1 MSNEMSDHK
10 DLKSVRS
17 NSVSELAD
25 RQRQPVLVI
34 CGPTASG
41 KSATA
46 ILVAQAI
53 NGEII
58 SADSMQIYRGLDI
71 GTAKVTPEE
80 QQQVPHHLID
90 CCEPGDFFSV
100 AAFKTLAAQAI
111 LDIQARGH
119 VAIIC
124 GGTGQ
129 YISALVEGIDFVE
142 IEADPQLREQL
153 NHRAAHEG
161 LEQLYAELQ
170 QIDPQAASVIKPRD
184 QKRIIRA
191 LEVFYQ
197 TGKRQSEHQAESKL
211 NGPSFDFMI
220 FCLTHDRPVLYERIN
235 RRVVAMFAAGL
246 VEEVRGLMKNH
257 PALRNGSTAWQAIG
271 YKEVLA
277 FLNGEQTEQ
286 AAIDLIAQ
294 SSRRYAKRQ
303 LTWFRRF
310 SNTIWLENLTP
321 KQAAGQIVT
330 LWNNLV
336 HND

>member
-1 MSNEMSDHK
+1 MNSKNSSKGLFEMA
-10 DLKSVRS
+10 
-17 NSVSELAD
+17 NQ
-25 RQRQPVLVI
+25 QRQPVLVV

-46 ILVAQAI
+46 ILVAQALS
-53 NGEII
+53 GEII

-71 GTAKVTPEE
+71 GTAKVTPDE
-80 QQQVPHHLID
+80 QQLVPHHLID

-100 AAFKTLAAQAI
+100 AAFKTLATQAI

-142 IEADPQLREQL
+142 IDTDPQLREQL
-153 NHRAAHEG
+153 NSRVEREG
-161 LEQLYAELQ
+161 LDHLYTELQ
-170 QIDPQAASVIKPRD
+170 HIDPQAASVY
-184 QKRIIRA
+184 
-191 LEVFYQ
+191 YQ
-197 TGKRQSEHQAESKL
+197 TGKQQSEHQAESKL
-211 NGPSFDFMI
+211 NGPSFDFQI
-220 FCLTHDRPVLYERIN
+220 ICLTHDRVVLYERIN
-235 RRVVAMFAAGL
+235 RRVVAMFASGL
-246 VEEVRGLMKNH
+246 ADEVRNLLQHH
-257 PALRNGSTAWQAIG
+257 PSLNTGSTAWQAIG

-310 SNTIWLENLTP
+310 SDAFWLENLTP
-321 KQAAGQIVT
+321 EQAAGQIVT
-330 LWNNLV
+330 HWNNLV
-336 HND
+336 HNV